1 MAAELLIKGMVC
13 ERCVSVITEGITQ
26 LGFSINK
33 LSLGKLSLKN
43 DLTKDDTNKIGN
55 FLSDNGFE
63 LISNR
68 QVRIVSQAKEV
79 INEVFN
85 ENLKYDAGLKF
96 SGLLS
101 EKLHMN
107 YDSISEVFTKIE
119 GITLEKYI
127 ITKRLEKVKELLVY
141 TDFTLT
147 EIAYI
152 TGFSSINHLS
162 RQFKELTGF
171 SPSHFKT
178 LDLAN
183 KSYLDK
189 VLSTIFKSCKS
200 YRAKCKSRLSEK
212 RYCT

>member
-1 MAAELLIKGMVC
+1 MATELSIKGMVC

-33 LSLGKLSLKN
+33 LSLGKLSLQN
-43 DLTKDDTNKIGN
+43 DLTKDDTNKIES
-55 FLSDNGFE
+55 FLSENGFE

-68 QVRIVSQAKEV
+68 QVRIVSQVKEV

-107 YDSISEVFTKIE
+107 YDSISEVFTAIE

-141 TDFTLT
+141 TDFTQT

-171 SPSHFKT
+171 SPSHFKA
-178 LDLAN
+178 LRSA
-183 KSYLDK
+183 KQK
-189 VLSTIFKSCKS
+189 LSGQSTVDN
-200 YRAKCKSRLSEK
+200 L
-212 RYCT
+212 